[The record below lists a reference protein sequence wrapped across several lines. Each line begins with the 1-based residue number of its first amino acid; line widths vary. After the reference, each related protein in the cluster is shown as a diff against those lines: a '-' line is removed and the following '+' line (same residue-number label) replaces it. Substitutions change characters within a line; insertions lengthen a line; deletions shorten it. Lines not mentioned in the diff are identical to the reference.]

1 MNLEDISDEDR
12 DIIRDNWKTI
22 KDEVEKSGEYE
33 NTFGKLKI
41 YAINNNNNVRVILK
55 KELNISISIDKNAK
69 IINFKYEKN
78 DKTLERKELIYRP
91 NDINYFTQYYNM
103 EHPVYSKNNSKD
115 NDMDIPNISVDDEN
129 SDIIFE
135 DPNIIEIFDD
145 RLNAYINEE
154 KFKEFYNKERKKV
167 SDYYDDVFSNNEYSK
182 MISNDKFLSNKKRND
197 LYNDLNDF
205 SRKANKITFLIGAQK
220 IGMTLTFRYYLR
232 DSRTLYINFEDLY
245 KLKKTSHKRK
255 YIYYMIC
262 NLFKNYK
269 EYSDFINKYIFEI
282 KGYNDILNVIKD
294 IVLEIKKNLKDRKIN
309 IVLDNYD
316 DNLVETTNISK
327 EYIGNIFTI
336 ISNSNIKVIFLGRG
350 LYISN
355 LLIKSFLNPTETEY
369 YISVKYFD
377 SLDLDIENIIHNHNK
392 SKKINEIE
400 KYYSER
406 FNNEEN
412 IVYNMLLI
420 KNINIIIN
428 QLNNTNFPFQFF
440 KFQKEND
447 TLKINFQFEDIFDS
461 NNRKLKEYIAKLS
474 NFNIFTTINNKV
486 LKGIFLE
493 ELIISLFM
501 NNKTFKNLNFPE
513 ENIIEIENI
522 YKYITNVK
530 GDIKDDDIKNKYK
543 EGPILITQKEDGEVF
558 DFGIVLKEQ
567 NIDYFIGGQIGINKT
582 SEEINNY
589 VTKLELNENNIL
601 TKISKLTGRSIK
613 EFKFLIILNKEVQSD
628 LQTEYDD
635 LYKEVNSM
643 RNNKSINYEK
653 NIFETK
659 NKKLTHINSKFGK
672 YCCKKENITYYL
684 FSTKDFCFYDNDN
697 DNEMMKIENL
707 EVNKINSLMKGFQYF
722 LRKEYNLVNIISEK
736 EILSTNEKRLFID
749 SIKERIENFK
759 DLEDLT
765 IEYEIK
771 SKIPLLAGTPWNYAI
786 LSNTNSIKVL
796 TYFNNIYIHFV
807 LENNKASVYEQTE
820 GQLFDFDYNDI
831 SIQNRYFV
839 KFHFGEENITT
850 TFEKKGKI
858 KDLKNEM
865 KDEEKYYKN
874 NLKYLHKKRK
884 EN

>member
-1 MNLEDISDEDR
+1 MNLEEISEEDR
-12 DIIRDNWKTI
+12 DIIRDNWNTI
-22 KDEVEKSGEYE
+22 KNEVEKPGEYE
-33 NTFGKLKI
+33 HTFGKLKI
-41 YAINNNNNVRVILK
+41 YARNHITSVHVILK
-55 KELNISISIDKNAK
+55 KELNFSINIDKNAK

-78 DKTLERKELIYRP
+78 GKTLERKELVYRP
-91 NDINYFTQYYNM
+91 KDINYFTKYFNM

-115 NDMDIPNISVDDEN
+115 NDMDIPNISADEN

-154 KFKEFYNKERKKV
+154 KFKEFYNKERKNV
-167 SDYYDDVFSNNEYSK
+167 SDFYDDVFSNNEYSK
-182 MISNDKFLSNKKRND
+182 MISNDKFLSNKKRD
-197 LYNDLNDF
+197 DIYDDLNDY
-205 SRKANKITFLIGAQK
+205 SRNANKITFLIGAQK

-282 KGYNDILNVIKD
+282 KGYNDILNVIKA
-294 IVLEIKKNLKDRKIN
+294 IVLEIKNNLKDKDIN

-327 EYIGNIFTI
+327 EYIGNIFKI
-336 ISNSNIKVIFLGRG
+336 ISDSNIKVIFLGRG

-355 LLIKSFLNPTETEY
+355 LLIKYFLNPTEIEY

-377 SLDLDIENIIHNHNK
+377 SLDLDIEKNIHNHNK

-406 FNNEEN
+406 FNNKEN

-428 QLNNTNFPFQFF
+428 ELNNTNLPFQFF

-461 NNRKLKEYIAKLS
+461 NNRQLKEYIAKLS

-582 SEEINNY
+582 SEEINGY
-589 VTKLELNENNIL
+589 VTKLKLNENNIL

-628 LQTEYDD
+628 LQTEYDN
-635 LYKEVNSM
+635 LYKEV
-643 RNNKSINYEK
+643 
-653 NIFETK
+653 
-659 NKKLTHINSKFGK
+659 
-672 YCCKKENITYYL
+672 
-684 FSTKDFCFYDNDN
+684 
-697 DNEMMKIENL
+697 KI
-707 EVNKINSLMKGFQYF
+707 
-722 LRKEYNLVNIISEK
+722 
-736 EILSTNEKRLFID
+736 
-749 SIKERIENFK
+749 
-759 DLEDLT
+759 
-765 IEYEIK
+765 
-771 SKIPLLAGTPWNYAI
+771 
-786 LSNTNSIKVL
+786 
-796 TYFNNIYIHFV
+796 
-807 LENNKASVYEQTE
+807 
-820 GQLFDFDYNDI
+820 
-831 SIQNRYFV
+831 
-839 KFHFGEENITT
+839 
-850 TFEKKGKI
+850 
-858 KDLKNEM
+858 
-865 KDEEKYYKN
+865 
-874 NLKYLHKKRK
+874 
-884 EN
+884 